1 MVLKVERVLYI
12 HSPHLQLLLAR
23 GLNSQSFDYES
34 DSLTIRPRLPQSEF
48 TAEHWRI
55 QNDTH
60 LVEYSVAASHR
71 RRRSAAAPRSPL
83 GRRGWAQG
91 SWGPGWG
98 LEGPWCRWVEG
109 RWWRGCRETSGCWL
123 QRKWLSTGPELHP
136 YSSQESWGTASA
148 SGWGK
153 RCTRGWRRT
162 EERRTCETDGG
173 ICCSGALRSRGLG
186 LWRRKAQGTCAISI
200 RWKQVNKCTTQ
211 PDLLLQKYLSIYLK
225 PENWAYHTSPHL
237 SMA

>member
-1 MVLKVERVLYI
+1 MVTYDQLWWPILGICALRLTHPKCTHTAVNTHTHCEHTPGAVGSHFCCGARGAVGGSWYWRWGALCI

-48 TAEHWRI
+48 TAEHWRT

-71 RRRSAAAPRSPL
+71 RRRYAAAPRSPL
-83 GRRGWAQG
+83 GRRGWAQW

-109 RWWRGCRETSGCWL
+109 RWWRGCRETSGCW
-123 QRKWLSTGPELHP
+123 P
-136 YSSQESWGTASA
+136 
-148 SGWGK
+148 
-153 RCTRGWRRT
+153 
-162 EERRTCETDGG
+162 
-173 ICCSGALRSRGLG
+173 
-186 LWRRKAQGTCAISI
+186 
-200 RWKQVNKCTTQ
+200 
-211 PDLLLQKYLSIYLK
+211 
-225 PENWAYHTSPHL
+225 
-237 SMA
+237 